1 MTGADKPSCL
11 TCRFFAGRSRD
22 RFAALF
28 RQRKGYC
35 DNPAH
40 PWGVWNVVQSIDKPQ
55 RCALFEAAPEA
66 IVQQRREAAKKLI
79 QGRKDGNHR

>member
-11 TCRFFAGRSRD
+11 TCRFFAGRRRD
-22 RFAALF
+22 RFAVLF

-40 PWGVWNVVQSIDKPQ
+40 PWGVWNVVQDVE
-55 RCALFEAAPEA
+55 RGCALFEAAPST
-66 IVQQRREAAKKLI
+66 IQDQRRAAAVKLWKE
-79 QGRKDGNHR
+79 RK

>member
-1 MTGADKPSCL
+1 MTGVDKPSCL

-22 RFAALF
+22 RFAVLF

-40 PWGVWNVVQSIDKPQ
+40 PWGVWNVVQNIADG
-55 RCALFEAAPEA
+55 CGLHEAAPKT
-66 IVQQRREAAKKLI
+66 VQDQRRAAAVKLWKE
-79 QGRKDGNHR
+79 RK